1 MSRNNGF
8 TMIEVLVAMIII
20 SVGLLGIAGLVVESR
35 KNIVEVQQRSIA
47 LQLAEDLLA
56 RINANNSGLASYN
69 GTITAAPAQPGTLCN
84 AANSNC
90 TPAQTAAFDLWQWG
104 SALYGNEVQ
113 TAANTNAGGLISPLA
128 CININNTDVTLTIV
142 WRGKFTRPDTRPA
155 VTCGDADTDYRSAV
169 DNDLRRVM
177 VIETTI
183 S

>member
-1 MSRNNGF
+1 MRRNNGF

-35 KNIVEVQQRSIA
+35 KNIVEVQQRSTA

-56 RINANNSGLASYN
+56 RINANNSGLTSYN
-69 GTITAAPAQPGTLCN
+69 GTITATPVQPGTLCN
-84 AANSNC
+84 GANSNC

-113 TAANTNAGGLISPLA
+113 TAANNNAGGLISPLA

-155 VTCGDADTDYRSAV
+155 VTCGDADTDYRSTV

>member
-20 SVGLLGIAGLVVESR
+20 SVGLLGIAGLVVKSR

-47 LQLAEDLLA
+47 LQLAGDLLA

-84 AANSNC
+84 AANANC